1 MRSQQNR
8 ARLRRTRGVTS
19 VEYIL
24 ILVLV
29 ALTGVAV
36 FKLFGGTLKNKM
48 NSANQTFQN
57 DVTPQ

>member
-1 MRSQQNR
+1 MRSLQPR
-8 ARLRRTRGVTS
+8 RLRHNRGVTS